1 MASPSAR
8 AQRRTAA
15 LLLAPFF
22 VLFTAVTLAPLL
34 YAGWMSLFTTR
45 TSGLGFGG
53 ATNVFA
59 GLDNYVTALSDPAF
73 RDGFLTIAVYVAVY
87 IPVMIGG
94 ALALALLLDSALVKA
109 RAFFQLALFLPHA
122 VPGLIAA
129 LIWVYLYTPGL
140 SPVIELLHSGG
151 LDISFLSADNAV
163 FSTANIAVWE
173 WIGYNM
179 VIFYAALQA
188 VPRETLDAARIDGA
202 GGIRTALSIKVP
214 MIRPAIALAV
224 LFTVIGSVQ
233 LFTEPTVIYSAS
245 SSIGSSWTPNMYVQT
260 AAFTRNDFGLAAAA
274 SLLIALFAAAL
285 SFLVTRFS
293 RSRSQ
298 P

>member
-15 LLLAPFF
+15 LLLAPFL
-22 VLFTAVTLAPLL
+22 VLFSAVTLAPLL

-53 ATNVFA
+53 AHRVFA
-59 GLDNYVTALSDPAF
+59 GLDNFTHALADPAF
-73 RDGFLTIAVYVAVY
+73 RHGFLTIVLYVVVY

-94 ALALALLLDSALVKA
+94 ALALALLLDSGLARA

-140 SPVIELLHSGG
+140 SPVIGLLGNV
-151 LDISFLSADNAV
+151 DFLSADNAV
-163 FSTANIAVWE
+163 LSTANIAVWE
-173 WIGYNM
+173 WTGYNT
-179 VIFYAALQA
+179 VIFYAALKA
-188 VPRETLDAARIDGA
+188 VPGEVLDAARIDGA
-202 GGIRTALSIKVP
+202 GGLRTALSIKLP
-214 MIRPAIALAV
+214 MIRPSVALAV
-224 LFTVIGSVQ
+224 LFTVIGSIQ
-233 LFTEPTVIYSAS
+233 LFTEPKVIYSAS
-245 SSIGSSWTPNMYVQT
+245 SAIGSSWTPNMYVQT

-285 SFLVTRFS
+285 SFLVTRLS
-293 RSRSQ
+293 RHRSQ

>member
-15 LLLAPFF
+15 LLLAPFS
-22 VLFTAVTLAPLL
+22 VLFAAVTLAPLG

-53 ATNVFA
+53 TRQVFT
-59 GLDNYVTALSDPAF
+59 GLANYANALSDPAF
-73 RDGFLTIAVYVAVY
+73 RDGFVTIAVYAAVY
-87 IPVMIGG
+87 VPVMIGG

-109 RAFFQLALFLPHA
+109 RSFFQLALFLPHA

-140 SPVIELLHSGG
+140 SPVVDLLNS
-151 LDISFLSADNAV
+151 LDLHVSFLSADNAV
-163 FSTANIAVWE
+163 FSAANIALWE
-173 WIGYNM
+173 WMGYNM

-188 VPRETLDAARIDGA
+188 VPGETLDAARIDGA
-202 GGIRTALSIKVP
+202 GGLRTALSIKLP
-214 MIRPAIALAV
+214 MIRPAVALAV

-233 LFTEPTVIYSAS
+233 LFTEPKVIYSAS
-245 SSIGSSWTPNMYVQT
+245 SAIGSSWTPNLYVQT

-274 SLLIALFAAAL
+274 SLLIALFAAVL
-285 SFLVTRFS
+285 SFLVTRIS

-298 P
+298 S

>member
-34 YAGWMSLFTTR
+34 YAGWMSLFTTHS
-45 TSGLGFGG
+45 SGLGFGG
-53 ATNVFA
+53 TEEVFT
-59 GLDNYVTALSDPAF
+59 GLGNYVDALSDPAF
-73 RDGFLTIAVYVAVY
+73 RDGFLTVAGYVAVY
-87 IPVMIGG
+87 VPVMIGG
-94 ALALALLLDSALVKA
+94 ALVLALMLDSALVKA
-109 RAFFQLALFLPHA
+109 RNFFQLALFLPHA

-140 SPVIELLHSGG
+140 SPVIELLNSGG
-151 LDISFLSADNAV
+151 LHIDFLSPGTAV

-173 WIGYNM
+173 WTGYNM

-188 VPRETLDAARIDGA
+188 VPRETLDAALIDGA
-202 GGIRTALSIKVP
+202 GGIRAALSIKVP

-233 LFTEPTVIYSAS
+233 LFTEPQVIYSAS
-245 SSIGSSWTPNMYVQT
+245 SAIGSSWTPNMYVQT
-260 AAFTRNDFGLAAAA
+260 AAFTNNDFGLAAAA

-285 SFLVTRFS
+285 SFIVTRLS
-293 RSRSQ
+293 RGRSQ
-298 P
+298 A

>member
-15 LLLAPFF
+15 LLLAPFL
-22 VLFTAVTLAPLL
+22 VLFSAVTLAPLL

-53 ATNVFA
+53 AHEVFT
-59 GLDNYVTALSDPAF
+59 GLDNFANALADPAF
-73 RDGFLTIAVYVAVY
+73 RRGFLTIALYVAVY
-87 IPVMIGG
+87 LPVMIGG
-94 ALALALLLDSALVKA
+94 ALALALLLDSALVRA

-140 SPVIELLHSGG
+140 SPVIALLDSGG
-151 LDISFLSADNAV
+151 LHLDFLSADNAV
-163 FSTANIAVWE
+163 LSTANIAVWE
-173 WIGYNM
+173 WTGYNT
-179 VIFYAALQA
+179 VIFYAALKA
-188 VPRETLDAARIDGA
+188 VPGEVLDAARIDGA
-202 GGIRTALSIKVP
+202 GGIRTALSIKLP
-214 MIRPAIALAV
+214 MIRPSVALAV
-224 LFTVIGSVQ
+224 LFTVIGSIQ
-233 LFTEPTVIYSAS
+233 LFTEPKVIYSAS
-245 SSIGSSWTPNMYVQT
+245 SAIGSSWTPNMYVQT

-274 SLLIALFAAAL
+274 SLLIALFAALL
-285 SFLVTRFS
+285 SFLVTRLS
-293 RSRSQ
+293 RHRSQ

>member
-1 MASPSAR
+1 MASPSVR

-22 VLFTAVTLAPLL
+22 VLFSAVVLAPLV
-34 YAGWMSLFTTR
+34 YAGWLSLFTTR

-53 ATNVFA
+53 TQQVFA
-59 GLDNYVTALSDPAF
+59 GLDNYTRALSDPAF
-73 RDGFLTIAVYVAVY
+73 RNGFLTIAAYAAVY
-87 IPVMIGG
+87 LPVMIGG
-94 ALALALLLDSALVKA
+94 ALVLALLLDSALVKA

-140 SPVIELLHSGG
+140 SPVIDLLGSAG
-151 LDISFLSADNAV
+151 LHVDFLSADNAV
-163 FSTANIAVWE
+163 FSAANIAVWE

-188 VPRETLDAARIDGA
+188 VPRETLDAARLDGA

-233 LFTEPTVIYSAS
+233 LFTEPKVIYSAS
-245 SSIGSSWTPNMYVQT
+245 SAIGSSWTPNMYVQT
-260 AAFTRNDFGLAAAA
+260 AAFTRDDLGLAAAA

-285 SFLVTRFS
+285 SFLVTRFP
-293 RSRSQ
+293 RRRRQ

>member
-15 LLLAPFF
+15 LLLAPFL
-22 VLFTAVTLAPLL
+22 VLFSAVTLAPLL

-53 ATNVFA
+53 TRKVFA
-59 GLDNYVTALSDPAF
+59 GLDNYTHALSDPAF
-73 RDGFLTIAVYVAVY
+73 RNGFLTIAAYVAVY

-94 ALALALLLDSALVKA
+94 ALVLALLLDSALVKA

-140 SPVIELLHSGG
+140 SPVIGPLGSVGLHV
-151 LDISFLSADNAV
+151 SFLSADNAV
-163 FSTANIAVWE
+163 FSAANIAVWE

-179 VIFYAALQA
+179 VIFYAALKA
-188 VPRETLDAARIDGA
+188 VPAETLDAARIDGA
-202 GGIRTALSIKVP
+202 GGVRTALSIKLP
-214 MIRPAIALAV
+214 MIRPSIALAV
-224 LFTVIGSVQ
+224 LFTVIGSIQ
-233 LFTEPTVIYSAS
+233 LFTEPRVIYSAS
-245 SSIGSSWTPNMYVQT
+245 SAIGSSWTPNMYVQT

-274 SLLIALFAAAL
+274 SLLIALAAAVM
-285 SFLVTRFS
+285 SFLVTRFA